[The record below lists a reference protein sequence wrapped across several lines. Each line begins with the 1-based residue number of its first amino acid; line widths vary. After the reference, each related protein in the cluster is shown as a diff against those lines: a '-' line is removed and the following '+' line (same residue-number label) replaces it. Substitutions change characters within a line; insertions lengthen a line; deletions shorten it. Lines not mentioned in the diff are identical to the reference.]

1 MARKKKPAAPAK
13 ASPRFEGYSGSKR
26 WEVKHPEHRTVK
38 VSAPDEASAIY
49 TAALLW
55 RTDWTRITCYAYAV
69 ARLITEGGR
78 ARNERAAAV

>member
-1 MARKKKPAAPAK
+1 MAKKKQ
-13 ASPRFEGYSGSKR
+13 ASTPRRSSRFDGYDGDKR
-26 WEVKHPEHRTVK
+26 WEVSHPEHRTVK

-78 ARNERAAAV
+78 ARNERAAQV